1 MKPRTVAQNP
11 EPEGSEC
18 PACATLIGMTGGL
31 TNWAGNIT
39 FASELQRPR
48 SVEELQELVAAAGKV
63 RVLGTGHSFNRI
75 ADSTGTLVS
84 VSHLPK
90 LIDVG
95 EHGVTVSAG
104 LRYGEI
110 TAALQ
115 QRGLALHNLG
125 SLPHISVAG
134 ACATGTHGSGDTNGP
149 LADAVSALTFVDA
162 NGELVTL
169 TRDDAD
175 FAGSVIS
182 LGALGVVVS
191 MTLDVQPSY
200 QVSQVVYD
208 GLPVARLRSDFAEVM
223 GSAYSVSAF
232 TDWFDPDVMV
242 WRKQRG
248 DAPIEA
254 EWLGAKVADSPRH
267 PIKVMP
273 ADYAT
278 QQGGVPGPWNE
289 RLPHFRLEFTPSNGD
304 ELQSEYFVPRE
315 RAAEAFDVLRA
326 IGSQFT
332 PVIQVSEV
340 RTIAADELWLSPS
353 QGRDTVALHFTWI
366 QDEAAVRPVVTA
378 LEEALD
384 PLDVRPHWGKVFAA
398 DAALLRARYPKVP
411 DFIALAAKY
420 DPAGKFRNPYLDTY
434 LPR

>member
-1 MKPRTVAQNP
+1 
-11 EPEGSEC
+11 
-18 PACATLIGMTGGL
+18 MTNV
-31 TNWAGNIT
+31 TNWAGNVS
-39 FASELQRPR
+39 FASALEAPR
-48 SVEELQELVAAAGKV
+48 SVEELQELVAASEKL

-84 VSHLPK
+84 VAELPK
-90 LIDVG
+90 VIEVG
-95 EHGVTVSAG
+95 ERGVTVSAG

-110 TAALQ
+110 TAALEAQ
-115 QRGLALHNLG
+115 GLALHNLG

-134 ACATGTHGSGDTNGP
+134 ACSTGTHGSGDGNGP
-149 LADAVSALTFVDA
+149 LADAVNAITFVDA
-162 NGELVTL
+162 SGELVTL
-169 TRDDAD
+169 TRGDAD
-175 FAGSVIS
+175 FAGSIVS
-182 LGALGVVVS
+182 LGALGVTVS
-191 MTLDVQPSY
+191 LTLDVQPSY
-200 QVSQVVYD
+200 LVSQVVYD
-208 GLPVARLRSDFAEVM
+208 GLPLDRLGTDFAAVM

-232 TDWFDPDVMV
+232 TDWVDPDVMV

-248 DAPIEA
+248 HEPIQPT
-254 EWLGAKVADSPRH
+254 WLGAKVADGPRH
-267 PIKVMP
+267 PIKAMP

-278 QQGGVPGPWNE
+278 QQGGIPGPWHE

-315 RAAEAFDVLRA
+315 RAAEAFDALRA
-326 IGSQFT
+326 LGNQFA

-340 RTIAADELWLSPS
+340 RTIAADDLWLSPS

-378 LEEALD
+378 LEEAIA
-384 PLDVRPHWGKVFAA
+384 PLDARPHWGKVFAA
-398 DAALLRARYPKVP
+398 DATTLRQRYPKVP

-434 LPR
+434 LPS

>member
-1 MKPRTVAQNP
+1 VQVERGEVGVGAV
-11 EPEGSEC
+11 
-18 PACATLIGMTGGL
+18 
-31 TNWAGNIT
+31 TNWAGNVS

-48 SVEELQELVAAAGKV
+48 TIEELQELVAAAEKV

-84 VSHLPK
+84 VADLPK
-90 LIDVG
+90 VIEVG
-95 EHGVTVSAG
+95 DGGVTVSAG
-104 LRYGEI
+104 LRYGEV

-115 QRGLALHNLG
+115 AQGLALHNLG

-134 ACATGTHGSGDTNGP
+134 ACSTGTHGSGDTNGP
-149 LADAVSALTFVDA
+149 LADAVSAITFVNA
-162 NGELVTL
+162 SGELVTL
-169 TRDDAD
+169 TRDDED

-182 LGALGVVVS
+182 LGALGVTVS
-191 MTLDVQPSY
+191 MTLDVQPAY
-200 QVSQVVYD
+200 QISQVVYD
-208 GLPVARLRSDFAEVM
+208 GLPVERLGTDFDAVM

-232 TDWFDPDVMV
+232 TDWVDPDVMV
-242 WRKQRG
+242 WRKRRELT
-248 DAPIEA
+248 APDPK
-254 EWLGAKVADSPRH
+254 WLGATLADGPRH

-278 QQGGVPGPWNE
+278 QQGGVAGPWNE

-326 IGSQFT
+326 LGNRFA
-332 PVIQVSEV
+332 PVIQVSEI
-340 RTIAADELWLSPS
+340 RTIAADDLWLSPS

-366 QDEAAVRPVVTA
+366 QDETAVRPVVAA
-378 LEEALD
+378 LEERLA
-384 PLDVRPHWGKVFAA
+384 PLDARPHWGKVFAA
-398 DAALLRARYPKVP
+398 DAATLAERYPKVK
-411 DFIALAAKY
+411 DFTALAANY
-420 DPAGKFRNPYLDTY
+420 DPTGKFRNEYLDTF

>member
-1 MKPRTVAQNP
+1 
-11 EPEGSEC
+11 
-18 PACATLIGMTGGL
+18 MTNV
-31 TNWAGNIT
+31 TNWAGNVS
-39 FASELQRPR
+39 FASALERPR
-48 SVEELQELVAAAGKV
+48 SVAELQELVAAAEKV

-84 VSHLPK
+84 VADLPK
-90 LIDVG
+90 VIEVG
-95 EHGVTVSAG
+95 ERGVTVSAG

-110 TAALQ
+110 TAALEAQ
-115 QRGLALHNLG
+115 GLALHNLG

-134 ACATGTHGSGDTNGP
+134 ACSTGTHGSGDGNGP
-149 LADAVSALTFVDA
+149 LADAVNAITFVDA
-162 NGELVTL
+162 SGELVTL

-182 LGALGVVVS
+182 LGALGVTVS
-191 MTLDVQPSY
+191 LTLDVQPTY

-208 GLPVARLRSDFAEVM
+208 GLPVERLGTDFDAVM

-232 TDWFDPDVMV
+232 TDWVDPDVMV

-248 DAPIEA
+248 HEPIEPT
-254 EWLGAKVADSPRH
+254 WLGAKVADGPRH
-267 PIKVMP
+267 PIRTMP

-278 QQGGVPGPWNE
+278 QQGGMPGPWNE

-315 RAAEAFDVLRA
+315 RAAEAFDALRA
-326 IGSQFT
+326 LGNQFA

-340 RTIAADELWLSPS
+340 RTIAADDLWLSPS

-366 QDEAAVRPVVTA
+366 QDEAAVRPVLAA
-378 LEEALD
+378 LEEAIA
-384 PLDVRPHWGKVFAA
+384 PLDARPHWGKVFVA
-398 DAALLRARYPKVP
+398 DAATLRQRYPKVP

-434 LPR
+434 LPS